1 MGQLDGCKSE
11 MFMIRKL
18 SFFVRK
24 LKIKRL
30 KISLM
35 TFTSG

>member
-11 MFMIRKL
+11 NAMIRKL